1 MKRYALIFLLVLMAF
16 PIGLHARSPKVG
28 FGFEWGISPQFF
40 KFHKFN
46 YISEEGYRVNGDNS
60 GVDYNFNASLEAN
73 INFILGKHTVLG
85 LYSGYCGITKD
96 SRVVPL
102 SLRFTLFPKGPDQ
115 DCFLYFADAGAGFH
129 LHGSDSPAQG
139 PCFIAKLGA
148 GYRYILGGRTS
159 LDLIVNMQGC
169 IDNPLLKDLDSGG
182 YVKDIRFNSAA
193 YFALSFSAALNF

>member
-46 YISEEGYRVNGDNS
+46 YISDDGYRVNGDNS

-73 INFILGKHTVLG
+73 VNFILGKHTVLG

-102 SLRFTLFPKGPDQ
+102 SMRFTLFPNGSNQ
-115 DCFLYFADAGAGFH
+115 DCFLYFADAGVGFH
-129 LHGSDSPAQG
+129 LSKPGIPAQN

-148 GYRYILGGRTS
+148 GYRYILGGRIS
-159 LDLIVNMQGC
+159 LDLLVNMQGC
-169 IDNPLLKDLDSGG
+169 IDNPLLKNPDSGG
-182 YVKDIRFNSAA
+182 YVKDVRYNSAA
-193 YFALSFSAALNF
+193 YLAMTFSAALNF